1 MATNISDI
9 IKNSK
14 NMSAT
19 ELGGSLLQRQEEQ
32 KEDLYNRSKRS
43 NKVNKTLALVLAGQS
58 IFSGAYKKREEELAA
73 AEAFELKNNVGQAT
87 QINNLSF
94 LGQTITPNFLKTTQ
108 TLSPEERATQLLSD
122 IRIKETFKER
132 LQPQINSYFK
142 EVYGETKLKNMQGT
156 AAYAKQLDSAINTV
170 AKEMLTEDD
179 NGVIRIENFINELPN
194 LFKERDF
201 DRLELLEKG
210 VNLKPIELTEY
221 EAASYKQ
228 MREKYRAQG
237 NIVGGIKAVFRRLSG
252 KAEDEGSINIFKE
265 LEDLDLSNPE
275 LGRILNTLDLKG
287 FATKAAR
294 ETNIETASNVDYNVQ
309 ITEPEHAD
317 LVASVLPTLQKLK
330 VFIEDAEVGAD
341 VGGLSIAPDEFFG
354 PSVAKQRASK
364 KVIIEEDYVD
374 FLDFLEDNPA
384 ITQTYSEDVGA
395 IVLRIKNDPKYAT
408 SLYRQF
414 SDDEQEIARFG
425 REIMKPRFQVEFASL
440 YVARKGFT
448 NKAFTDSDRYSFKP
462 EYEYNKSSVAVET
475 GASSISMDKDTRKFV
490 ANEAYYNSTK
500 EEQQIVWDSNFKNTI
515 QTAEQDNLSSENTQ
529 AILDLFFSSVP
540 SPDGKDQVETMLR
553 LQRPPEDTRT
563 EDTRD
568 TRETSEGGNTYRI
581 PPSTDAVLTVIRELN
596 PDIAFLSDD
605 DINGLSAFSKLKR
618 DAEKIISQRETDIA
632 FRKGAVEIGTAV
644 LGKGKQDLATNK
656 AIEELRRNSPDLYQR
671 YTALLK
677 LGLTREEALQKV
689 EESK

>member
-9 IKNSK
+9 IKNSE

-58 IFSGAYKKREEELAA
+58 IFSEAYKAREKQLADA
-73 AEAFELKNNVGQAT
+73 QAFELKGNKTDAM
-87 QINNLSF
+87 QINNISRLV
-94 LGQTITPNFLKTTQ
+94 QTITPNFIKTTQ

-122 IRIKETFKER
+122 TRIKETFKEN
-132 LQPQINSYFK
+132 LKPQIDSYFK
-142 EVYGETKLKNMQGT
+142 EVYGEKELGNMQGT
-156 AAYAKQLDSAINTV
+156 AAYAKQLNSAINNV
-170 AKEMLTEDD
+170 AKEMLTKDD

-252 KAEDEGSINIFKE
+252 KAEDEGSINIFKK

-287 FATKAAR
+287 FATSGAR
-294 ETNIETASNVDYNVQ
+294 IANIDSASNVDYNVQ
-309 ITEPEHAD
+309 ITEARHAD
-317 LVASVLPTLQKLK
+317 LVASVLPTLQNLK
-330 VFIEDAEVGAD
+330 GFIEDAKVGAD
-341 VGGLSIAPDEFFG
+341 VRGLSIAPDDYFG
-354 PSVAKQRASK
+354 SSVAKQRASK

-414 SDDEQEIARFG
+414 SDDEKEIARFG

-448 NKAFTDSDRYSFKP
+448 NKALTDNDRYSFKP
-462 EYEYNKSSVAVET
+462 KYEYNKSSVAVET
-475 GASSISMDKDTRKFV
+475 GASFISMDKNTKKFV

-515 QTAEQDNLSSENTQ
+515 QRAEQDNLSSENTQ

-605 DINGLSAFSKLKR
+605 NINGLPAFSKLKR
-618 DAEKIISQRETDIA
+618 DAEKIISQREKDVAVI
-632 FRKGAVEIGTAV
+632 KGAVEIGTAV

-656 AIEELRRNSPDLYQR
+656 AIEELRRNSPDLYQS